1 MSCRKGTLFTVT
13 LNRRK
18 ALYLAFCALLISA
31 ILSGYPALAQDQ
43 KESSASI
50 TGTLTTVSGEGIQDG
65 VADVTVNLTGPSRNR
80 EARTTTTDADGGYQF
95 TRVAP
100 GDYTLAASKDG
111 FKSWTAAVTLKVG
124 QQAVEDAVLQ
134 VSSIEQRVEVRA
146 EVTPLVATQSVG
158 PTATV
163 SNQQL
168 AALPLPTQKF
178 TEALSLVPGVLRTG
192 QGNLSLNGQAESQG
206 MLVVDS
212 AENVDPISGSFS
224 IPIPVDAIQSMTVH
238 SLPESSEYGGFSG
251 GLTTIETK
259 APAAAWDYK
268 LLDFPPSFRGK
279 NGQLVGIANWTPRFE
294 FGGPLVKDK
303 VNFFQELTYEF
314 RRTPIRGLPWPV
326 NETTNRTTTSFTE
339 IQVILSPR
347 HLLNIGLNIF
357 PSAIEFANIN
367 TLVPQSASANYRRNG
382 ASVSLSDSYQL
393 LSGAVLNS
401 VVRYTRFDSD
411 TWGQGS
417 ADMQITPQGWG
428 GSFFNAWSRRANQVE
443 ALPAFQLPGK
453 TWHGRHE
460 VRFGEDLLYRSYNGS
475 SLSHPIDLL
484 AQDGS
489 LAERIDFQGP
499 GLLKATDAEAAEFV
513 EDQWNVNGSLTLNF
527 GGRLSSQS
535 IGRAVAFAPRAGVAF
550 APGAGRKTV
559 IRASAAEIYSH
570 VPLLAADFADN
581 QARVLSFFNSS
592 GALVGQPVL
601 LQNAYMPSGIPT
613 LVPSAQV
620 GPETSPRTFAWNVE
634 FEREVRRNVSLRVG
648 YLDNRTTD
656 LFLLDPVLGTGGNGM
671 LALRNTGASH
681 YRQAQVTA
689 HYRPGENA
697 DLTVSYTWSRA
708 EGDLNTLS
716 DTLILFAVPV
726 IRPNVSGILPSDVPH
741 RVLASGLFRL
751 PWKLAFSP
759 VIDVHTGFPFSN
771 VDVLQSYVG
780 VPDGSRFP
788 TYFSLDARIYRE
800 MTLRFPFVSHAH
812 ARKIRLGIYSTDLT
826 NHQNPHDVFSNINS
840 PIFGQFA
847 GFQRRVDGMVL
858 DLFQ

>member
-1 MSCRKGTLFTVT
+1 MA
-13 LNRRK
+13 LNRRPG
-18 ALYLAFCALLISA
+18 LFLACCALVIFIIVL
-31 ILSGYPALAQDQ
+31 LSGYQALAQEP
-43 KESSASI
+43 KAKLGAPTATIS
-50 TGTLTTVSGEGIQDG
+50 GTFTAVSGEGTQDG
-65 VADVTVNLTGPSRNR
+65 VADVKLNLTGPPPNR
-80 EARTTTTDADGGYQF
+80 EVRSTITDADGVYQF
-95 TRVAP
+95 TQLAP
-100 GDYTLAASKDG
+100 GSYTLEANKDG
-111 FKSWTAAVTLKVG
+111 FKPWTATVTLKVG
-124 QQAVEDAVLQ
+124 QAVVEDAVLQ
-134 VSSIEQRVEVRA
+134 ISSVDQQVEVRA
-146 EVTPLVATQSVG
+146 EVTPIVATQSVG

-178 TEALSLVPGVLRTG
+178 TEALSLVPGVLRTS
-192 QGNLSLNGQAESQG
+192 QGKLSFNGQAESQG

-251 GLTTIETK
+251 GLTTIDTK
-259 APAAAWDYK
+259 APSAAWDYK

-303 VNFFQELTYEF
+303 INFSQELTYEF
-314 RRTPIRGLPWPV
+314 RRTPVRGLAWPV

-339 IQVILSPR
+339 VQVILSAR
-347 HLLNIGLNIF
+347 HLVNISLNIF

-367 TLVPQSASANYRRNG
+367 TLVPQSASANYHRNG
-382 ASVSLSDSYQL
+382 ASVGVSDSYQL
-393 LSGAVLNS
+393 LSGAVLNT
-401 VVRYTRFDSD
+401 VVRYTRFDSN

-428 GSFFNAWSRRANQVE
+428 GNFFNTWSRRANQVE
-443 ALPAFQLPGK
+443 ALPAFQFPAK

-460 VRFGEDLLYRSYNGS
+460 VRFGEDVLYRSYSGS

-484 AQDGS
+484 AQNGS
-489 LAERIDFQGP
+489 LAERIDFQGA
-499 GLLKATDAEAAEFV
+499 GLLKATDTEAAEFL

-535 IGRAVAFAPRAGVAF
+535 IGRDVAFAPRAGVAF
-550 APGAGRKTV
+550 APGGGRKTV

-581 QARVLSFFNSS
+581 QARVLSFFDST
-592 GALVGQPVL
+592 GALTGQPII
-601 LQNAYMPSGIPT
+601 LQNAYLPSGIPT
-613 LVPSAQV
+613 LTSGPQF
-620 GPETSPRTFAWNVE
+620 GPETSPRTFVWNVE

-648 YLDNRTTD
+648 YLDNHTTD
-656 LFLLDPVLGTGGNGM
+656 LFLLDPMLGATAGNGM

-708 EGDLNTLS
+708 EGDLNTLA
-716 DTLILFAVPV
+716 DTLILFEAPV

-759 VIDVHTGFPFSN
+759 VVDVHSGFPFSN
-771 VDVLQSYVG
+771 MDVLQNYVG
-780 VPDGSRFP
+780 IPDGLRFP
-788 TYFSLDARIYRE
+788 TYFSMDARIYRE
-800 MTLRFPFVSHAH
+800 MTLHLPFMAH
-812 ARKIRLGIYSTDLT
+812 SNARKIRLGIYSTDLT
-826 NHQNPHDVFSNINS
+826 NHQNPHDVFSNITS

-858 DLFQ
+858 DLVQ

>member
-1 MSCRKGTLFTVT
+1 M
-13 LNRRK
+13 
-18 ALYLAFCALLISA
+18 SA
-31 ILSGYPALAQDQ
+31 ILSGYPALAQDS
-43 KESSASI
+43 KAASGSPTASI
-50 TGTLTTVSGEGIQDG
+50 VGTLTTMSGEGIRDG
-65 VADVTVNLTGPSRNR
+65 VADVRVDLAGPPPNR
-80 EARTTTTDADGGYQF
+80 EVRTTTTDADGGYQF
-95 TRVAP
+95 TQLAS
-100 GDYTLAASKDG
+100 GNYTLAASKDG
-111 FKSWTAAVTLKVG
+111 FKPWTATVTLKVG
-124 QQAVEDAVLQ
+124 QSAVEDAVLQ
-134 VSSIEQRVEVRA
+134 VSSVEQQVEVRA
-146 EVTPLVATQSVG
+146 EVTPIVATQSVG

-178 TEALSLVPGVLRTG
+178 TEALSLVPGVLRTS
-192 QGNLSLNGQAESQG
+192 QGKLSFNGQAESQG

-251 GLTTIETK
+251 SLTTIETK
-259 APAAAWDYK
+259 APSAAWDYK

-294 FGGPLVKDK
+294 FGGPLVNNKI
-303 VNFFQELTYEF
+303 NFFQELTYEF
-314 RRTPIRGLPWPV
+314 RRTPTRGLAWPV

-339 IQVILSPR
+339 VQVILSPR
-347 HLLNIGLNIF
+347 HLLNISLNIF

-367 TLVPQSASANYRRNG
+367 TLVPQSASANYHRNG

-393 LSGAVLNS
+393 LSGAVLNT

-428 GSFFNAWSRRANQVE
+428 GNFFNAWSRRANQVE
-443 ALPAFQLPGK
+443 ALPAFQLPAK

-460 VRFGEDLLYRSYNGS
+460 VRFGEDVLYRSYNGS
-475 SLSHPIDLL
+475 SLSHPIDLV

-489 LAERIDFQGP
+489 LAERIDFQGA
-499 GLLKATDAEAAEFV
+499 GLLKATDTEAAEFV

-527 GGRLSSQS
+527 GARLSSQS
-535 IGRAVAFAPRAGVAF
+535 IGRDVAVAPRAGIAF

-581 QARVLSFFNSS
+581 QVRMLSFFDSS
-592 GALVGQPVL
+592 GALAGQPVL
-601 LQNAYMPSGIPT
+601 LQNAYLPSGIPAFMPGT
-613 LVPSAQV
+613 QF
-620 GPETSPRTFAWNVE
+620 GPETSPRTLVWSME

-656 LFLLDPVLGTGGNGM
+656 LFLLDQMLSTSGGNGI

-716 DTLILFAVPV
+716 DTLILFAAPV

-771 VDVLQSYVG
+771 VDVLQNYVG
-780 VPDGSRFP
+780 VPDGLRFP
-788 TYFSLDARIYRE
+788 TYFSMDVRMYRE
-800 MTLRFPFVSHAH
+800 MTLRLPFVSHAH
-812 ARKIRLGIYSTDLT
+812 ARKIRLGVYSTDLT

-858 DLFQ
+858 DLVQ